1 MITSEDWSDRQSTTT
16 VTVDGHD
23 VEMAYYEATVD
34 ADGAP
39 VVFLHGIPT
48 WSFLW
53 RNVLDPVA
61 ENHHVVVPDLIG
73 YGNSTMRDGVDRS
86 IRAQEQALEELL
98 ATVGA
103 DHSSLVAHD
112 IGGGI
117 ALRYAAHNPGAVQT
131 VVLSNAVCYDSWPVE
146 FINGIGVPST
156 LEQSDEEFEAAIAG
170 AFEQGLYGDPDN
182 HREFVDGMMAP
193 WETDAGKRS
202 LVRNAVA
209 TNTNHT
215 LEIDYEAIE
224 ADTYLLWGTDDVLQ
238 PVSYA
243 EQLAED
249 VTGDATMLPLEDAY
263 HWVIEDRTEAYRSHL
278 ADVFA

>member
-224 ADTYLLWGTDDVLQ
+224 ADTYLLWGPTTCSN
-238 PVSYA
+238 PS
-243 EQLAED
+243 
-249 VTGDATMLPLEDAY
+249 
-263 HWVIEDRTEAYRSHL
+263 RTRSNWPRT
-278 ADVFA
+278 